1 MKLKLVGSSL
11 IIAGTALGAGM
22 LAIPMVLAQF
32 GLLWSTLLMVFIWL
46 GTTYAALLLLEA
58 SVKVGRG
65 VSMSNVARDTLG
77 IGGQLITNVLLYS
90 LLVCLMMAYIIGA
103 GDLMQNISTSFGIN
117 LTKTTAQISFTFI
130 TGMIVSCGT
139 AVIDKFNRLLFAAML
154 LALLI
159 TLAHLAPNLSLGSLT
174 QVVTHDN
181 LALVKTSSVLFTSFC
196 FLVVIPSLATYN
208 KEATK
213 SELRNMLLLGS
224 VIPLVCYL
232 LWLYAAVGNL
242 PSEQLTHFANVSE
255 LISALSAQ
263 YEHLELI
270 LSIFT
275 ALALL
280 TSFLGVA
287 LALFDQ
293 NTDVMKSTKAIT
305 FMMTFILPLTG
316 AILAPE
322 QFLNTLSHAGIILV
336 FLAVFIPMAMVS
348 RVRKQSFD
356 IQTYQASGGIPAMIT
371 LLVFGSLMLIVQCL

>member
-1 MKLKLVGSSL
+1 MKLKLIGSSL

-32 GLLWSTLLMVFIWL
+32 GLLWATSLMLFIWL

-77 IGGQLITNVLLYS
+77 VGGQLVTNILLYA

-103 GDLMQNISTSFGIN
+103 GDLIQNIALSADVTIS
-117 LTKTTAQISFTFI
+117 KTTAQISFTFI
-130 TGMIVSCGT
+130 TGLIVSCGT

-154 LALLI
+154 LALLT
-159 TLAHLAPNLSLGSLT
+159 TLGHLAPNLSMSSLT

-181 LALVKTSSVLFTSFC
+181 LALVKTSAVLFTSFC

-208 KEATK
+208 KEASK
-213 SELRNMLLLGS
+213 RELRNMLLLGS
-224 VIPLVCYL
+224 IIPLVCYL

-255 LISALSAQ
+255 LISALSTQ
-263 YEHLELI
+263 YAHLELI

-305 FMMTFILPLTG
+305 FMMTFILPLIG

-322 QFLNTLSHAGIILV
+322 QFLNTLSYAGIILV
-336 FLAVFIPMAMVS
+336 FLAIFIPMAMVLS
-348 RVRKQSFD
+348 VRKQAFNEH
-356 IQTYQASGGIPAMIT
+356 IYQAGGGMPAMFT
-371 LLVFGSLMLIVQCL
+371 LLIFGSLMLFVQYL